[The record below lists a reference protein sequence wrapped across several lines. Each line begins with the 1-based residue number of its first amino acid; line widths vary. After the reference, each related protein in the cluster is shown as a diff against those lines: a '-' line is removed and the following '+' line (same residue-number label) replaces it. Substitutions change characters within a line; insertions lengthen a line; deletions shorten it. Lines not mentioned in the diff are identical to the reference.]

1 VAGLE
6 EIVLENVQMTKRER
20 VILVLMCLAVVYG
33 AYALFFSSPP
43 KGTSKS
49 AGSRSSEINKLIT
62 ELSVG
67 LTKEG
72 PTATDNYI
80 IEKAESKW
88 VKDPFFDK
96 KISVVKEKEKVPK
109 VEAEMEA
116 EKEVE
121 VLPEVT
127 FSYSGYL
134 QMGDRKIAII
144 DGMEYKT
151 GEEIGPGGFIIR
163 AIYPNRIVVGIKGK
177 EEEITVPLVEEVL

>member
-1 VAGLE
+1 
-6 EIVLENVQMTKRER
+6 MTKRER
-20 VILVLMCLAVVYG
+20 VILVLMSLVVAYG

-43 KGTSKS
+43 KGTSKY
-49 AGSRSSEINKLIT
+49 GESRSSELNKLIT
-62 ELSVG
+62 ELAVG

-72 PTATDNYI
+72 PTETDIYI

-88 VKDPFFDK
+88 VKDPFFEK
-96 KISVVKEKEKVPK
+96 KISVVKEKEKAPK
-109 VEAEMEA
+109 GEAEAEA
-116 EKEVE
+116 E

-127 FSYSGYL
+127 FSYSGYM

-151 GEEIGPGGFIIR
+151 GEEIVPGGFIIR
-163 AIYPNRIVVGIKGK
+163 AIYPNKIVIGIKGK

>member
-1 VAGLE
+1 
-6 EIVLENVQMTKRER
+6 MTKREK
-20 VILVLMCLAVVYG
+20 VILVLMCLAVFYG

-49 AGSRSSEINKLIT
+49 NGSSSNEINKLIT

-67 LTKEG
+67 LTKDG
-72 PTATDNYI
+72 PTATDTYI

-88 VKDPFFDK
+88 AKDPFFEK
-96 KISVVKEKEKVPK
+96 KISVVKEKEKAKK
-109 VEAEMEA
+109 VEAEVEA
-116 EKEVE
+116 EPEAE

-127 FSYSGYL
+127 FSYSGYMK
-134 QMGDRKIAII
+134 MGDRKIAII
-144 DGMEYKT
+144 DGMEYQT

-163 AIYPNRIVVGIKGK
+163 AIYPNKIVVGIKGK

>member
-1 VAGLE
+1 
-6 EIVLENVQMTKRER
+6 MTKRER

-33 AYALFFSSPP
+33 AYVLFFSSPP
-43 KGTSKS
+43 KGNSRS
-49 AGSRSSEINKLIT
+49 DGSRSNEINKLIT

-67 LTKEG
+67 LTKGG

-88 VKDPFFDK
+88 AKDPFFEK
-96 KISVVKEKEKVPK
+96 KISVVKEKEKAKK
-109 VEAEMEA
+109 VEAEVEA
-116 EKEVE
+116 EAE

-134 QMGDRKIAII
+134 KMGDRKIAII
-144 DGMEYKT
+144 DGMEYRT

-163 AIYPNRIVVGIKGK
+163 AIYPNKIVIGIKGK

>member
-1 VAGLE
+1 
-6 EIVLENVQMTKRER
+6 MTKRER
-20 VILVLMCLAVVYG
+20 VILVLMCVVIVYG

-43 KGTSKS
+43 KGTSRG
-49 AGSRSSEINKLIT
+49 AGSRSSEISKLIT
-62 ELSVG
+62 ELSMS

-80 IEKAESKW
+80 IERAESKW
-88 VKDPFFDK
+88 VKDPFFEK
-96 KISVVKEKEKVPK
+96 KVTVVKEKQKAPEVEAK
-109 VEAEMEA
+109 VEAEP
-116 EKEVE
+116 EVE
-121 VLPEVT
+121 VVPEVT

-144 DGMEYKT
+144 DGMEYKI

-163 AIYPNRIVVGIKGK
+163 AIYPNKIVIGIKGK

>member
-1 VAGLE
+1 
-6 EIVLENVQMTKRER
+6 MTKRER
-20 VILVLMCLAVVYG
+20 IILVLMCLAVVYG

-43 KGTSKS
+43 KKGTSIS
-49 AGSRSSEINKLIT
+49 AESRSSQINKLIT

-72 PTATDNYI
+72 PTETDTYI

-88 VKDPFFDK
+88 AKDPFFDK
-96 KISVVKEKEKVPK
+96 KISVVKEKEKALK
-109 VEAEMEA
+109 AEAEA
-116 EKEVE
+116 ETREEVDI
-121 VLPEVT
+121 LPEVT

-151 GEEIGPGGFIIR
+151 GEEIGSDGFIIR
-163 AIYPNRIVVGIKGK
+163 AIYPNKVVIGIEGIEK
-177 EEEITVPLVEEVL
+177 EITVPLVEEVL

>member
-1 VAGLE
+1 
-6 EIVLENVQMTKRER
+6 MTKRER
-20 VILVLMCLAVVYG
+20 VILVLMSLVVAYG
-33 AYALFFSSPP
+33 AYALFFSSTP
-43 KGTSKS
+43 KGTSKYS
-49 AGSRSSEINKLIT
+49 GGRSGELNKLIT
-62 ELSVG
+62 ELAVG

-72 PTATDNYI
+72 PTETDIYI

-88 VKDPFFDK
+88 VKDPFFEK
-96 KISVVKEKEKVPK
+96 KISVVKEKEKAPK
-109 VEAEMEA
+109 VEAEVEA
-116 EKEVE
+116 EAE

-151 GEEIGPGGFIIR
+151 GEEIVPGGFIIR
-163 AIYPNRIVVGIKGK
+163 AIYPNKIVIGIKGK

>member
-1 VAGLE
+1 
-6 EIVLENVQMTKRER
+6 MTKRER
-20 VILVLMCLAVVYG
+20 VILVMMTVVVVYG

-72 PTATDNYI
+72 PTATDTYI
-80 IEKAESKW
+80 IERAESKW
-88 VKDPFFDK
+88 VKDPFFEK
-96 KISVVKEKEKVPK
+96 KITVVKEKQKAPEVEAA
-109 VEAEMEA
+109 VEAE
-116 EKEVE
+116 KTEVE

-144 DGMEYKT
+144 DGMEYKI
-151 GEEIGPGGFIIR
+151 GEEIGPGGFFIR
-163 AIYPNRIVVGIKGK
+163 AIYPNKIVLGIKGK

>member
-1 VAGLE
+1 
-6 EIVLENVQMTKRER
+6 MTKRER
-20 VILVLMCLAVVYG
+20 VILVLMCVVIVYG
-33 AYALFFSSPP
+33 VYALFFSSPP
-43 KGTSKS
+43 KGTSRGV
-49 AGSRSSEINKLIT
+49 GSRSSEVSKLIT

-72 PTATDNYI
+72 PTATDTYI
-80 IEKAESKW
+80 IERAESKW
-88 VKDPFFDK
+88 VKDPFFEK
-96 KISVVKEKEKVPK
+96 KITVAKEKEKAPK
-109 VEAEMEA
+109 VEAEVEA

-144 DGMEYKT
+144 DGMEYKI
-151 GEEIGPGGFIIR
+151 GEEIGPGGFFIR
-163 AIYPNRIVVGIKGK
+163 AIYPNKIVIGIKGK

>member
-1 VAGLE
+1 
-6 EIVLENVQMTKRER
+6 MTKRER
-20 VILVLMCLAVVYG
+20 VILVLMCLAIVYG

-43 KGTSKS
+43 KGTLKSEGSK
-49 AGSRSSEINKLIT
+49 SSEINKLIT
-62 ELSVG
+62 ALSVG

-72 PTATDNYI
+72 PTATDTYI

-88 VKDPFFDK
+88 VQDPFSDK
-96 KISVVKEKEKVPK
+96 NISVVKEKEKAPK
-109 VEAEMEA
+109 VEAEVEPEA
-116 EKEVE
+116 EVE

-144 DGMEYKT
+144 DGMEYKI

-163 AIYPNRIVVGIKGK
+163 GIYPNKIVVGIKGK
-177 EEEITVPLVEEVL
+177 EKEITVPLVEEVL